1 MNATNTGLIAAA
13 LLVLASCYTGPQVTE
28 TIIDEG
34 DGVLIVDT
42 MTLTATVAAIN
53 PRTREITLSLP
64 DGTES
69 TFKAGEE
76 AVNFDQIAVGDIVE
90 AEVAEELAVSLI
102 EEGAPPSVGAAA
114 GIALAPKGEKPAV
127 VMVDTVEVTATIRVV
142 DPADRKL
149 TLEFVDG
156 SMKTVKVARGTDLTN
171 VVPGESLRVQL
182 TEAVAI
188 SVSAP

>member
-1 MNATNTGLIAAA
+1 M
-13 LLVLASCYTGPQVTE
+13 VLTSCYTGPQATE
-28 TIIDEG
+28 TVIETG

-42 MTLTATVAAIN
+42 YTTR
-53 PRTREITLSLP
+53 PRSRLSTPGRVKLP
-64 DGTES
+64 WPYPT
-69 TFKAGEE
+69 
-76 AVNFDQIAVGDIVE
+76 
-90 AEVAEELAVSLI
+90 
-102 EEGAPPSVGAAA
+102 

-127 VMVDTVEVTATIRVV
+127 VMAETVEVTATIRVV

-156 SMKTVKVARGTDLTN
+156 SMKTVKVGRGTDLSN
-171 VVPGESLRVQL
+171 VAPGESLRIQL

>member
-1 MNATNTGLIAAA
+1 MNATNTGLIAAS
-13 LLVLASCYTGPQVTE
+13 LLVFASCNSGPQVTE
-28 TIIDEG
+28 TVIDER

-42 MTLTATVAAIN
+42 ITVTATVAAIN
-53 PRTREITLSLP
+53 PSTRQITLALR

-69 TFKAGEE
+69 TFRAGEG
-76 AVNFDQIAVGDIVE
+76 AINFDQVAVGDIVE
-90 AEVAEELAVSLI
+90 AEVVEELAVSLI

-127 VMVDTVEVTATIRVV
+127 VMVDTVEVTATIREV
-142 DPADRKL
+142 DPSDRKL

-156 SMKTVKVARGTDLTN
+156 SMKTVKVGSAVDLTN
-171 VVPGESLRVQL
+171 VVPGESIRIQL